1 MTLEQERRNKRDIL
15 ECPCQ
20 SGLHYQKCCQVAHDG
35 AKIKN
40 AEMLMRSRYSAFV
53 LNLPKYLL
61 NTWHSAHRPESI
73 EHDPNIKWFYLRIL
87 NVEEINALDEQ
98 FVTFE
103 ARFRENGKAHKFKER
118 SRFIEEKGRLV
129 YIDGEFL
136 S

>member
-1 MTLEQERRNKRDIL
+1 MSLLQERINHKDVL

-20 SGLHYQKCCQVAHDG
+20 SGLHYQKCCKLAHG
-35 AKIKN
+35 GGKIKN
-40 AEMLMRSRYSAFV
+40 AEILMRSRYSAFV
-53 LNLPKYLL
+53 LNLPEYLL
-61 NTWHSAHRPESI
+61 ETWHSGYRPESI
-73 EHDPNIKWFYLRIL
+73 EHDPTIKWFYLRIL
-87 NVEEINALDEQ
+87 NIEEINALGEQ

-118 SRFIEEKGRLV
+118 SRFVEEAGRLV